1 MHPDT
6 RQDFRRR
13 EWPVRTSQVLGD
25 FIATLQVDR
34 ISLEDIISALGDR
47 GLGMLIAIFAIP
59 NIVPSTV
66 PFGNVATG
74 LPVIFLA
81 VHLMAGWPRLVLPD
95 FLAKRT
101 LTAKALKAFTP
112 KLATG
117 LSSVERLFKP
127 RMLGITGPAA
137 ERIIGALCLLLS
149 IISTLPI
156 PFGHNLPALGL
167 TIIGLGLVEHD
178 GYAILLGAALG
189 LAGVVLLGF
198 LLFGLATHLHHFP
211 HWHR

>member
-6 RQDFRRR
+6 RVDFRRR

-25 FIATLQVDR
+25 FIETLQVER
-34 ISLEDIISALGDR
+34 ISLEDIIAALGDR

-59 NIVPSTV
+59 NIIPSTV
-66 PFGNVATG
+66 PFATG

-95 FLAKRT
+95 FMAKRT
-101 LTAKALKAFTP
+101 LGAKALKAFTP
-112 KLATG
+112 KLATV
-117 LSSVERLFKP
+117 LSRVERLFKP
-127 RMLGITGPAA
+127 RLLGVTGPGA
-137 ERIIGALCLLLS
+137 ERIIGALCVLLS

-178 GYAILLGAALG
+178 GYAIMLGAVLG
-189 LAGVVLLGF
+189 LVGVVLLGVI
-198 LLFGLATHLHHFP
+198 LFGLATHLHHFP
-211 HWHR
+211 L